1 MSKEVMTLPVKLSPE
16 RWIAQIFSAKA
27 VGQGGI
33 IRRKSC
39 DIDRLIGRER
49 FLDEV
54 ALRGFRAI
62 ENNGQI
68 VIFCNRAAVRVLL

>member
-1 MSKEVMTLPVKLSPE
+1 MPLPAELTPE

-27 VGQGGI
+27 VGRAGV
-33 IRRKSC
+33 IRRSAR
-39 DIDRLIGRER
+39 DIDRLVGRDA

-54 ALRGFRAI
+54 RLRGFRAV

-68 VIFCNRAAVRVLL
+68 LVFCNRAPVRVLT